1 MFQRIMVPVDLTD
14 KNIRALD
21 IAIQIALQNRAR
33 IILLHIIETIP
44 DLTFDEL
51 QEFYRKLE
59 KKAIS
64 KMNALAEKLVE
75 KGVIVDQ
82 RVQYG
87 NRAEEIVKYAAE
99 HQVDL
104 IVLTSHTVDLEN
116 PSQGWGTISYK
127 VGILAQCPILLVK

>member
-1 MFQRIMVPVDLTD
+1 MVPVDLTD